1 MAFYMWFW
9 ISGWFLVVLTVL
21 GNGFVIFLIVTK
33 PRLHTKANWFILSLA
48 VADLCSGLACFPPLF
63 VANFF
68 YAVDLTGA
76 NVFYKVSFTFLYC
89 SNANLC
95 ALTVD
100 RYLAITRPLR
110 YISFMTRKTIC
121 RMLLVAWTAPLL
133 FYSFP
138 AIFTYRGNIAFTMS
152 VEVCRVL
159 IFQVF
164 PFVMFTFVTCR
175 LLYLAWQT
183 SRQMRATLAQ
193 VRFNHASSGASITPI
208 KPSRPEQRRASIMV
222 ILILTVFNITYLGG
236 NYWCCCFLFDLCPY
250 TGFLKQA
257 IFLVVV
263 ANAAVNPIVYGF
275 LKMDIRK
282 EVRKLFTRS
291 RR

>member
-1 MAFYMWFW
+1 MWFW

-48 VADLCSGLACFPPLF
+48 VADLCSGLAYFPLLF

-68 YAVDLTGA
+68 YKIDLTHGD
-76 NVFYKVSFTFLYC
+76 VFFKVSFTFLYC

-95 ALTVD
+95 AMTVD

-121 RMLLVAWTAPLL
+121 RMLLVAWTTPLL
-133 FYSFP
+133 LLSLP

-152 VEVCRVL
+152 IEVCRML

-164 PFVMFTFVTCR
+164 PFVMFTFVKCR
-175 LLYLAWQT
+175 LLYLAWHA

-193 VRFNHASSGASITPI
+193 VRFNHASSGVSITPI
-208 KPSRPEQRRASIMV
+208 KPPRPENRRASIMV

-236 NYWCCCFLFDLCPY
+236 NYHCVCFLSDLCPFP
-250 TGFLKQA
+250 GFLKQVV
-257 IFLVVV
+257 FLVVV
-263 ANAAVNPIVYGF
+263 ANAAVHPIVYGF

-282 EVRKLFTRS
+282 ELRKLFTTS